1 MDRIKAEQR
10 VSELNELLGTY
21 GHAYYVLDNPQVPDA
36 VYDQLLNELIELE
49 TLYPDLVFP
58 DSPTQR
64 VGGAP
69 ISNFEKVTHDRPML
83 SLSNVFGEDDLRE
96 FDKRVRNG
104 AGEKIEY
111 VCELKIDG
119 LAVSLIYE
127 DGKFVRGATRG
138 DGRVGEDI
146 TVNLRTIRSIP
157 LKLKEP
163 VSLEVRGEVFMP
175 KKSFHQLNEQRGE
188 KGEEV
193 FANPR
198 NAAAGSLRQLDP
210 KIAANR
216 NLDVFIYGI
225 GGDAENYGLNEHDES
240 LDFLQKL
247 GFKTNGER
255 KVCHSVEEVLAYIE
269 TWTEKRNNLSYE
281 IDGIVIKVNRF
292 LQQQELGFTA
302 KSPKWA
308 TAYKFPAEEVITSLI
323 DIELSVGRTGAVTPT
338 AILEPVSVA
347 GTTVQRASLHNEDL
361 IKEKDIRI
369 GDQVII
375 RKAGDIIPEV
385 VRALIELRSGEEEP
399 FHMPE
404 NCPACDAELVRIEG
418 EVVLRCVNPKC
429 PAQITE
435 GLIHFVS
442 RNAMNI
448 DGLGEKVIEQLYQE
462 QLIADI
468 ADIYKL
474 TKDQLMELDRMG
486 DKSASNLIAAIDA
499 SRSNSMERLLFGL
512 GIRHVGEKAARILSE
527 HFGSMEKLMD
537 ATLEELTAIHEIGD
551 KMADAIVT
559 YFDSEEVRA
568 LVERLASEN
577 VNLSYTGKRVQVE
590 AGANA
595 FAGKKIVLTGKLEQ
609 LTRSEATERIEAMGG
624 KLSGSVSKKTDLLI
638 AGEDAGSKL
647 DKALD
652 LKVEVWNE
660 QQLIEELNK

>member
-10 VSELNELLGTY
+10 VSELNELLRGY
-21 GHAYYVLDNPQVPDA
+21 GHAYYVLDKPAVPDA

-49 TLYPDLVFP
+49 TIYPDLVFP

-64 VGGAP
+64 VGGTP
-69 ISNFEKVTHDRPML
+69 LSNFDKVTHERPML
-83 SLSNVFGEDDLRE
+83 SLSNVFGEADLRD

-104 AGEKIEY
+104 AGNQIEY

-138 DGRVGEDI
+138 DGRIGEDI
-146 TVNLRTIRSIP
+146 TVNLRTIRAIP
-157 LKLKEP
+157 LKLNQP
-163 VSLEVRGEVFMP
+163 VSIEVRGEVFMP
-175 KKSFHQLNEQRGE
+175 KKSFHKLNEERGE
-188 KGEEV
+188 RGEEL

-210 KIAANR
+210 KIAASR

-225 GGDAENYGLNEHDES
+225 GGDGESYNLSEHDETLHYLS
-240 LDFLQKL
+240 DL
-247 GFKTNGER
+247 GFKTNNER
-255 KVCHSVEEVLAYIE
+255 ELCRSVEEVLAYIE
-269 TWTEKRNNLSYE
+269 KWTEKRNSLSYE
-281 IDGIVIKVNRF
+281 IDGIVIKVNSY
-292 LQQQELGFTA
+292 LLQQELGFTA

-308 TAYKFPAEEVITSLI
+308 TAYKFPAEEVMTTVR

-338 AILEPVSVA
+338 AILDPVAVA

-369 GDQVII
+369 GDKVII

-385 VRALIELRSGEEEP
+385 VMALIEQRSGDEQP
-399 FHMPE
+399 FNMPE
-404 NCPACDAELVRIEG
+404 NCPACEAELVRIEG

-448 DGLGEKVIEQLYQE
+448 DGLGEKVIEQLYRE
-462 QLIADI
+462 GLVADI
-468 ADIYKL
+468 SDLYKL
-474 TKDQLMELDRMG
+474 TKEQLLELERMG
-486 DKSASNLIAAIDA
+486 EKSASNLIAAIDA
-499 SRSNSMERLLFGL
+499 SRSNSMEKLLFGL

-527 HFGSMEKLMD
+527 HFGSMESLMA
-537 ATLEELTAIHEIGD
+537 ATVEELTDIHEIGE
-551 KMADAIVT
+551 KMADSVVT
-559 YFDSEEVRA
+559 YFDKEEVQE
-568 LVERLASEN
+568 LMERLAAAG
-577 VNLSYTGKRVQVE
+577 VNLTYTGPRVRVE
-590 AGANA
+590 EGANA

-609 LTRSEATERIEAMGG
+609 MTRQEAQQKIEGLGG
-624 KLSGSVSKKTDLLI
+624 KVSGSVSKKTDLLI
-638 AGEDAGSKL
+638 AGAEAGSKL
-647 DKALD
+647 DKAME
-652 LKVEVWNE
+652 LKVDVWDE
-660 QQLIEELNK
+660 ERLIAELSK

>member
-10 VSELNELLGTY
+10 VSELNELLGNY
-21 GHAYYVLDNPQVPDA
+21 GHAYYVLDNPMVPDA

-49 TLYPDLVFP
+49 TFYPDLVFP

-96 FDKRVRNG
+96 FDKRVRSG

-175 KKSFHQLNEQRGE
+175 KKSFHKLNEQRGE
-188 KGEEV
+188 NGEEV

-225 GGDAENYGLNEHDES
+225 GGDAENYGLDEHHES
-240 LDFLQKL
+240 LNYLQKL

-255 KVCHSVEEVLAYIE
+255 KVCYSVEEVLAYIE
-269 TWTEKRNNLSYE
+269 TWTEKRGNLSYE

-308 TAYKFPAEEVITSLI
+308 TAYKFPAEEVMTNLI

-369 GDQVII
+369 GDKVII

-385 VRALIELRSGEEEP
+385 VRAMVELRSGDEEP
-399 FHMPE
+399 FRMPE

-474 TKDQLMELDRMG
+474 TKDQLLELERMG

-568 LVERLASEN
+568 LVERLAAEN
-577 VNLSYTGKRVQVE
+577 VNLTYTGKRVQVE

-624 KLSGSVSKKTDLLI
+624 NLSGSVSKKTDLLI

-647 DKALD
+647 DKARD
-652 LKVEVWNE
+652 LKIEIWNE

>member
-10 VSELNELLGTY
+10 VNELNELLGSY
-21 GHAYYVLDNPQVPDA
+21 GHAYYVLDNPKVPDA

-83 SLSNVFGEDDLRE
+83 SLSNVFGQEDVLE
-96 FDKRVRNG
+96 FDKRVRSG
-104 AGEKIEY
+104 AGDAIEY

-127 DGKFVRGATRG
+127 NGKFVRGATRG

-146 TVNLRTIRSIP
+146 TVNLRTIHSIP

-175 KKSFHQLNEQRGE
+175 KGSFHKLNEQRIE
-188 KGEEV
+188 KGEEI

-210 KIAANR
+210 KIAADR

-225 GGDAENYGLNEHDES
+225 GGDAENYGLSDHNES
-240 LDFLQKL
+240 LNYLSDI
-247 GFKTNGER
+247 GFKTNNER
-255 KVCHSVEEVLAYIE
+255 EICRRVEEIMEYIA
-269 TWTEKRNNLSYE
+269 TWTEKRNELSYE

-308 TAYKFPAEEVITSLI
+308 TAYKFPAEEVMTNLRN
-323 DIELSVGRTGAVTPT
+323 IELSVGRTGAVTPT
-338 AILEPVSVA
+338 AILDPVSVA
-347 GTTVQRASLHNEDL
+347 GSTVQRASLHNEDL

-369 GDQVII
+369 GDKVII

-385 VRALIELRSGEEEP
+385 VRPLIELRTGDEEP
-399 FHMPE
+399 FRMPE

-448 DGLGEKVIEQLYQE
+448 EGLGEKVIEQLFQE
-462 QLIADI
+462 GLIADI

-474 TKDQLMELDRMG
+474 TKEQLLELERMG
-486 DKSASNLIAAIDA
+486 EKSASNLIAAIDA
-499 SRSNSMERLLFGL
+499 SRGNSMERLLFGL
-512 GIRHVGEKAARILSE
+512 GVRHVGERAARILAE
-527 HFGSMEKLMD
+527 HFGSMEKLME
-537 ATLEELTAIHEIGD
+537 ASLEDLTAIHEIGD
-551 KMADAIVT
+551 KMADSVVT

-568 LVERLASEN
+568 LVERLANKN
-577 VNLSYTGKRVQVE
+577 VNLTYTGKRVQLE
-590 AGANA
+590 AGSNA

-609 LTRSEATERIEAMGG
+609 LTRTEATERIEAMGG

-638 AGEDAGSKL
+638 AGEEAGSKL
-647 DKALD
+647 DKAMD
-652 LKVEVWNE
+652 LKIEIWNE

>member
-10 VSELNELLGTY
+10 VTELNELLSTY
-21 GHAYYVLDNPQVPDA
+21 GHAYYVLDQPKVPDA

-49 TLYPDLVFP
+49 TLFPDLLFP

-69 ISNFEKVTHDRPML
+69 ISNFEKVTHERPML
-83 SLSNVFGEDDLRE
+83 SLSNVFGEDDLQE
-96 FDKRVRNG
+96 FDKRVKSG

-146 TVNLRTIRSIP
+146 TVNLRSIRSIP
-157 LKLKEP
+157 LKLKES

-175 KKSFHQLNEQRGE
+175 KKSFHHLNEQRGE
-188 KGEEV
+188 NGEEV

-210 KIAANR
+210 KVAANR

-240 LDFLQKL
+240 LNYLKRL
-247 GFKTNGER
+247 GFKTNEER
-255 KVCHSVEEVLAYIE
+255 KVCRSVEEVLRYIE
-269 TWTEKRNNLSYE
+269 TWTEKRDKLEYE

-308 TAYKFPAEEVITSLI
+308 TAYKFPAEEVMTNLL

-338 AILEPVSVA
+338 AILDPVSVA

-369 GDQVII
+369 GDKVII

-385 VRALIELRSGEEEP
+385 VRVLIELRTGDEKP
-399 FHMPE
+399 FYMPE

-474 TKDQLMELDRMG
+474 TKEQLMELERMG
-486 DKSASNLIAAIDA
+486 DKSASNLITAIDA
-499 SRSNSMERLLFGL
+499 SRSNSVERLLFGL

-527 HFGSMEKLMD
+527 HFGSMDKLME
-537 ATLEELTAIHEIGD
+537 ASREELTSIHEIGD

-559 YFDSEEVRA
+559 YFESEEVRA
-568 LVERLASEN
+568 LVERLANEN

-595 FAGKKIVLTGKLEQ
+595 FASKKIVLTGKLQQ

-624 KLSGSVSKKTDLLI
+624 KLSSSVSKKTDLLI
-638 AGEDAGSKL
+638 AGEEAGSKM
-647 DKALD
+647 DKAME
-652 LKVEVWNE
+652 LKIEIWNE

>member
-10 VSELNELLGTY
+10 VSELNELLGNY
-21 GHAYYVLDNPQVPDA
+21 GHAYYVLDNPMVPDA

-64 VGGAP
+64 IGGAP

-175 KKSFHQLNEQRGE
+175 KKSFHKLNEERGE
-188 KGEEV
+188 NGEEV

-225 GGDAENYGLNEHDES
+225 GGDAENYGLDEHNES
-240 LDFLQKL
+240 LNYLQKL
-247 GFKTNGER
+247 GLKTNGER
-255 KVCHSVEEVLAYIE
+255 KVCRSVEEVLEYIE
-269 TWTEKRNNLSYE
+269 IWTEKRGKLSYE
-281 IDGIVIKVNRF
+281 IDGIVIKVNSF

-308 TAYKFPAEEVITSLI
+308 TAYKFPAEEVMTNLI

-338 AILEPVSVA
+338 AILDPVSVA

-369 GDQVII
+369 GDKVII

-385 VRALIELRSGEEEP
+385 VRAMIELRTGVEEP
-399 FHMPE
+399 FSMPE

-448 DGLGEKVIEQLYQE
+448 EGLGEKVIEQLYHE

-474 TKDQLMELDRMG
+474 TKDQLLELDRMG
-486 DKSASNLIAAIDA
+486 EKSASNLIAAIDA

-537 ATLEELTAIHEIGD
+537 APLEELTAIHEIGD

-568 LVERLASEN
+568 LVERLAAEN

-590 AGANA
+590 AGSNA

-638 AGEDAGSKL
+638 AGEEAGSKL

-652 LKVEVWNE
+652 LKIEVWNE